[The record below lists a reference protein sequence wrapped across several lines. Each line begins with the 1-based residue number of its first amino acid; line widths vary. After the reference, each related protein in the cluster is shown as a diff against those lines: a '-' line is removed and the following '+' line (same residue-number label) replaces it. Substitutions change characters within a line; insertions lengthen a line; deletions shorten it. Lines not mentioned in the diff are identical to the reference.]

1 MVMCNQSIARSLLPQ
16 PGRDRQGARARVDCV
31 SVYSLSRSL
40 WRIAMSDLDEAKR
53 LLEKIVDANETGNT
67 DVPNVTLALEI
78 LLKDYIQRASWA
90 QGDLEKLTSKS
101 T

>member
-1 MVMCNQSIARSLLPQ
+1 
-16 PGRDRQGARARVDCV
+16 
-31 SVYSLSRSL
+31 
-40 WRIAMSDLDEAKR
+40 MSDLDEAKR
-53 LLEKIVDANETGNT
+53 LLEKIADANQTGST

-90 QGDLEKLTSKS
+90 QEDLEKLSKS

>member
-1 MVMCNQSIARSLLPQ
+1 
-16 PGRDRQGARARVDCV
+16 
-31 SVYSLSRSL
+31 
-40 WRIAMSDLDEAKR
+40 MSDLDEAKR

-90 QGDLEKLTSKS
+90 QGDLEKLTLNVVNRRRLYRAHLCERR
-101 T
+101 

>member
-1 MVMCNQSIARSLLPQ
+1 
-16 PGRDRQGARARVDCV
+16 
-31 SVYSLSRSL
+31 
-40 WRIAMSDLDEAKR
+40 MSGLDEAKR
-53 LLEKIVDANETGNT
+53 LLEKIAYANETKLGST

>member
-1 MVMCNQSIARSLLPQ
+1 
-16 PGRDRQGARARVDCV
+16 
-31 SVYSLSRSL
+31 
-40 WRIAMSDLDEAKR
+40 MSDLDEAKR
-53 LLEKIVDANETGNT
+53 LLEKITYANETGST
-67 DVPNVTLALEI
+67 DAPNVTLTLEI